1 MLYTRMLVATC
12 YQLLN
17 ALIFQPLLNKNVPE
31 YDITTLFQKCGISA
45 RTLLV
50 SPSCFTRSVVY
61 TLSSDVLILCTCVL

>member
-1 MLYTRMLVATC
+1 MFLLYVFIYTRTPVVTC

-17 ALIFQPLLNKNVPE
+17 VFIFQPLLNKNVPE

-50 SPSCFTRSVVY
+50 SPSCFTC
-61 TLSSDVLILCTCVL
+61 SSSIYFAK